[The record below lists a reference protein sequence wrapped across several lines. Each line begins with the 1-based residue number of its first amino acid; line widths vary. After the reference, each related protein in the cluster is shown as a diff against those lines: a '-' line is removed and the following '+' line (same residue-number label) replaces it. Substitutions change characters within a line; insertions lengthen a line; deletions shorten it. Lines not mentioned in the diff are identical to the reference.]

1 MDLQASRE
9 ALSVVS
15 SQVVE
20 LAGQVVEP
28 RHDHEAALQVWKCE
42 VWGGGAGG
50 GAQARPLGRTGGV
63 EVVNC
68 AG

>member
-42 VWGGGAGG
+42 VWGGG
-50 GAQARPLGRTGGV
+50 QVV
-63 EVVNC
+63 EPRHDH
-68 AG
+68 